1 MYKYNEV
8 LNQKDHIK
16 KYYQCRHM
24 HSIILNDMINNSDF
38 DVTNEL
44 DKNEKYL
51 LKEIDNKKSLN
62 IALDLRDPLD
72 SQVYIELCVYP
83 NFPDFDCLTKIY
95 LAKKKYRNKDK
106 INFLK
111 AMDSSILSF
120 FKIVRASSDGYVELV
135 DLITNKTYKII
146 DIALSKDIY
155 MNNKKVIMLARL
167 INFEGI
173 WFKTGLYL
181 FQDDNKKVIKYIDK
195 LKNKKKHNITIILD
209 LYNVYQKEGLNL
221 VVNNIK

>member
-1 MYKYNEV
+1 MNMYNLNNEI
-8 LNQKDHIK
+8 LKQKDHIK
-16 KYYQCRHM
+16 KYYQCRNM
-24 HSIILNDMINNSDF
+24 HSLILNDMINNSDF

-44 DKNEKYL
+44 NKNEKYL

-62 IALDLRDPLD
+62 IALDFINPLD
-72 SQVYIELCVYP
+72 TQVYIELCVYP
-83 NFPDFDCLTKIY
+83 NFPDFDCLTKIF

-111 AMDSSILSF
+111 AMDNSILSF
-120 FKIVRASSDGYVELV
+120 FKIVSSSYDGYVELV

-146 DIALSKDIY
+146 DIALSRNIDQNI
-155 MNNKKVIMLARL
+155 IMFSRL

-181 FQDDNKKVIKYIDK
+181 FRDDNKKIIKYIDK
-195 LKNKKKHNITIILD
+195 LKNKNKHNLTIILD
-209 LYNVYQKEGLNL
+209 LYNIYRKEGLNL
-221 VVNNIK
+221 IVNSI

>member
-1 MYKYNEV
+1 MFEYNEN
-8 LNQKDHIK
+8 LKQKDHIK

-24 HSIILNDMINNSDF
+24 HYLILNDMINNSDF

-44 DKNEKYL
+44 NKNVGYL
-51 LKEIDNKKSLN
+51 LDEIDNKKSLN
-62 IALDLRDPLD
+62 IGLDLRDPID
-72 SQVYIELCVYP
+72 TQVFIELCVYP

-120 FKIVRASSDGYVELV
+120 FKIISTSSDGYVELE

-146 DIALSKDIY
+146 DIALSSNIDQNI
-155 MNNKKVIMLARL
+155 IMFSRL

-181 FQDDNKKVIKYIDK
+181 FKHDNKKVLKYIDK
-195 LKNKKKHNITIILD
+195 LKNKKKHNLTIILD
-209 LYNVYQKEGLNL
+209 LYNIYRKEGVNL